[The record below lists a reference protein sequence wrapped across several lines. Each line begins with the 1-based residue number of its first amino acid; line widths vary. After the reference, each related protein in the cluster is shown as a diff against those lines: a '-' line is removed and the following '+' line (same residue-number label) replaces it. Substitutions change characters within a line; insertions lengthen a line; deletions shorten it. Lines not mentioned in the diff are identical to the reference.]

1 MAETRD
7 TAPLADSPAAHPARP
22 PSDEEASLLALSRIA
37 EIARELGA
45 SAVEAAARETGQ
57 RLGERRFFVACL
69 GQFKRGKSS
78 VLNALVG
85 RSVLPVGVP
94 PVTTAV
100 TILRHGS
107 PARAEIRLSDGRT
120 AEADVDGLSPFL
132 DERENPAN
140 VKGVVAVEV
149 FLPAP
154 LLESGLCLVDTPGL
168 GSVFESNTAATRSF
182 LPQVDAALVVLGS
195 DPPITGEEA
204 DLLVQ
209 IADRT
214 RHVLIVLN
222 KADRAS
228 SAELAEAGAFAREVI
243 QSRLGRPPETLLEVS
258 ARERLETGLATRD
271 WSALERAIDALARHS
286 RAQILASSGEQAVRR
301 LRDALLREIAE
312 RDGALRRPLEATEAR
327 VGRLRE
333 AARGAE
339 RLRADLGA
347 LLAATEADLARRFE
361 AQRAAFA
368 DRTLPA
374 ARAELEAFLKRS
386 RPGRSLRERA
396 LQEAGAIAER
406 RVREFL
412 AEAEPMGEGLYVA
425 AIERFETLT
434 NAFLADLVGD
444 GGERLAV
451 HEAGFR
457 KRRGFYFTHMM
468 SRTRAGPAAWLGD
481 VLRVRLV
488 PRVGRHAAAYL
499 ADLIRINSQRIVGD
513 LVDRVLESRRALEH
527 EATAR
532 LHEAATGG
540 ERALA
545 AARERQAAGADAV
558 ATELARLGAL
568 RAELRSSPAGSG
580 ATELRKDGGVAG
592 PEPVAEARPE
602 PRIGE
607 EHGPPG
613 S

>member
-1 MAETRD
+1 MAETRN
-7 TAPLADSPAAHPARP
+7 TAPLASSPATRPAQP
-22 PSDEEASLLALSRIA
+22 ASGEGAVSLLALSRIA
-37 EIARELGA
+37 GVARELGA
-45 SAVEAAARETGQ
+45 STVEAAARETAQ

-94 PVTTAV
+94 PVTTTV

-107 PARAEIRLSDGRT
+107 PARAAIRLSDGRT
-120 AEADVDGLSPFL
+120 VEADVDGLSSFV
-132 DERENPAN
+132 DERENPGN
-140 VKGVVAVEV
+140 VKGVAAVEV

-168 GSVFESNTAATRSF
+168 GSVFESNTTATRSF

-209 IADRT
+209 VADRT

-228 SAELAEAGAFAREVI
+228 SAEIAEAAAFAREVI
-243 QSRLGRPPETLLEVS
+243 ATRLGRPPETLLEVS

-271 WSALERAIDALARHS
+271 WSALERAIDGLARHS
-286 RAQILASSGEQAVRR
+286 RTEILASSGEQAVRR
-301 LRDALLREIAE
+301 LGDGLLREIGE
-312 RDGALRRPLEATEAR
+312 REKALLRPLEATEAR

-347 LLAATEADLARRFE
+347 LLAATEAELARRFE
-361 AQRAAFA
+361 AHRAAFA
-368 DRTLPA
+368 DRTFPA
-374 ARAELEAFLKRS
+374 ARAELEGFLARS
-386 RPGRSLRERA
+386 RPDRSLRERA
-396 LQEAGAIAER
+396 LREAGAIAER

-412 AEAEPMGEGLYVA
+412 AEAEPTGEGLYVA

-434 NAFLADLVGD
+434 NAFLVELVGD
-444 GGERLAV
+444 DGGRLAV
-451 HEAGFR
+451 HEGGFR

-468 SRTRAGPAAWLGD
+468 SRTRVGPVAWLGD
-481 VLRVRLV
+481 ALHVRLV
-488 PRVGRHAAAYL
+488 PRVRRHAAAYL
-499 ADLIRINSQRIVGD
+499 ADLIRVNSQRIVGD
-513 LVDRVLESRRALEH
+513 LVDRVLESRRSLEH
-527 EATAR
+527 DATVR
-532 LHEAATGG
+532 LQEAAAAG

-545 AARERQAAGADAV
+545 AARERQAAGAEAV
-558 ATELARLGAL
+558 AAELGRLRAL
-568 RAELRSSPAGSG
+568 RDELRSLPAASG
-580 ATELRKDGGVAG
+580 TA
-592 PEPVAEARPE
+592 E
-602 PRIGE
+602 PREGE
-607 EHGPPG
+607 GL
-613 S
+613 